1 MAISV
6 MKGFRAQVLRL
17 SSMWQLR
24 WARIGKGAMPE
35 LDDWK
40 STEAQLRLMSKTKE
54 INEYPSKNMA
64 EVALTFAAEK
74 LGDLLMEKV
83 DYLQGVEGQ
92 VKWLKGELETMQCFL
107 QDASEKQA
115 NQQTIRK
122 WISDIR
128 ELAQDAE
135 DIIDTFILKVD
146 NPRRIRGLLEKWAHF
161 PGHVY
166 HLDRVGEQIKS
177 IRARLR
183 PQQSRQRYDIQDLG
197 EGNMVLSR
205 RSEDVESRRR
215 LSPWQKDK
223 HVVGLEEDV
232 ELLIK
237 KAVLEEMKGLSVST
251 IVGMGGSGKSTLAR
265 IVYNHAAIADQF
277 DRRAWVCVSSD
288 FNPEEVISEL
298 VLQVVEP
305 NQQLEVLQIMEK
317 SPLSHLKRILYERLQ
332 GKRYFI
338 VVDDVWEDAHWE
350 ALASAFPDDEGFFKE
365 DAVIRAK
372 QLVQV
377 WIAQGLVPLTPTGE
391 ETMEDIGTSY
401 LDELINRN
409 MVQVKDMTK
418 DRDRVKTC
426 HIHDLLRELSIT
438 KANEEISFQILRKKG
453 NFDPSLDKIRHCAI
467 YGYKHKQLVNSKNQ
481 NKHIRSL
488 FMYEPWL
495 VDYGP
500 SYWKSFELLRVL
512 NIEGNCILKL
522 PDAIGD
528 LTGLRYLGLKRVVI
542 MGNYKLPSSIG
553 RLKNLQVLAIRVGVK
568 VPNVIWKLDSL
579 RHLYMDIES
588 KKCASKIRHTEKSS
602 DIVMHQ
608 DVTFDARAPHK
619 DD

>member
-1 MAISV
+1 
-6 MKGFRAQVLRL
+6 
-17 SSMWQLR
+17 
-24 WARIGKGAMPE
+24 
-35 LDDWK
+35 
-40 STEAQLRLMSKTKE
+40 
-54 INEYPSKNMA
+54 MA

-92 VKWLKGELETMQCFL
+92 VKWLKGELERMQCFL
-107 QDASEKQA
+107 QDAAEKQA

-146 NPRRIRGLLEKWAHF
+146 NPRTSRGLLKKWAYF

-177 IRARLR
+177 IRTRLENLEK
-183 PQQSRQRYDIQDLG
+183 SRQRYDIQNLG

-205 RSEDVESRRR
+205 RSQDVELRRR

-232 ELLIK
+232 ELLIR

-317 SPLSHLKRILYERLQ
+317 SPLSHLKRMLYERLQ

-350 ALASAFPDDEGFFKE
+350 ALASAFPDNEAITVVGGLLGKQKQSKSEWEKVLRGMTSLLTRRSERSVLAILELSYNNLPPHLKSCFQCLGFFKE
-365 DAVIRAK
+365 DAVICAK

-391 ETMEDIGTSY
+391 ETME
-401 LDELINRN
+401 E
-409 MVQVKDMTK
+409 
-418 DRDRVKTC
+418 
-426 HIHDLLRELSIT
+426 REL
-438 KANEEISFQILRKKG
+438 
-453 NFDPSLDKIRHCAI
+453 
-467 YGYKHKQLVNSKNQ
+467 
-481 NKHIRSL
+481 
-488 FMYEPWL
+488 
-495 VDYGP
+495 
-500 SYWKSFELLRVL
+500 
-512 NIEGNCILKL
+512 
-522 PDAIGD
+522 
-528 LTGLRYLGLKRVVI
+528 
-542 MGNYKLPSSIG
+542 
-553 RLKNLQVLAIRVGVK
+553 
-568 VPNVIWKLDSL
+568 
-579 RHLYMDIES
+579 
-588 KKCASKIRHTEKSS
+588 
-602 DIVMHQ
+602 
-608 DVTFDARAPHK
+608 
-619 DD
+619 

>member
-1 MAISV
+1 
-6 MKGFRAQVLRL
+6 
-17 SSMWQLR
+17 
-24 WARIGKGAMPE
+24 
-35 LDDWK
+35 
-40 STEAQLRLMSKTKE
+40 
-54 INEYPSKNMA
+54 MA

-135 DIIDTFILKVD
+135 DIIDTFILKED
-146 NPRRIRGLLEKWAHF
+146 PRPAGKMGLL
-161 PGHVY
+161 PVPR
-166 HLDRVGEQIKS
+166 LPPQPVGEQIKS
-177 IRARLR
+177 IRTRLEDLEK
-183 PQQSRQRYDIQDLG
+183 SRQRYEIQNLG

-223 HVVGLEEDV
+223 HVVGLKEDV
-232 ELLIK
+232 ELLRDAI
-237 KAVLEEMKGLSVST
+237 LMNGEGLSVAT

-288 FNPEEVISEL
+288 FNPEEIIKDL
-298 VLQVVEP
+298 VLQLVEP

-317 SPLSHLKRILYERLQ
+317 SPLSHLQRMLSERLQ

-350 ALASAFPDDEGFFKE
+350 DLASAFPDDKDELENIGREILERCDGLPLAITVVGGLLAKQKQSKSEWEKVLRGMTSLLTRRNESSILAVLELSYNNLPPHLKSCFQCLGFFKE

-377 WIAQGLVPLTPTGE
+377 WIAQGLVPLTPTEE
-391 ETMEDIGTSY
+391 ETME
-401 LDELINRN
+401 
-409 MVQVKDMTK
+409 
-418 DRDRVKTC
+418 
-426 HIHDLLRELSIT
+426 
-438 KANEEISFQILRKKG
+438 EI
-453 NFDPSLDKIRHCAI
+453 
-467 YGYKHKQLVNSKNQ
+467 
-481 NKHIRSL
+481 
-488 FMYEPWL
+488 
-495 VDYGP
+495 
-500 SYWKSFELLRVL
+500 
-512 NIEGNCILKL
+512 
-522 PDAIGD
+522 
-528 LTGLRYLGLKRVVI
+528 
-542 MGNYKLPSSIG
+542 
-553 RLKNLQVLAIRVGVK
+553 
-568 VPNVIWKLDSL
+568 
-579 RHLYMDIES
+579 
-588 KKCASKIRHTEKSS
+588 
-602 DIVMHQ
+602 
-608 DVTFDARAPHK
+608 
-619 DD
+619 